1 MRFSSYSLLF
11 LLHCVTVECKSQ
23 AHPHE
28 SVEIRADGSNKILHN
43 GMVRNLAEDVGGDQ
57 NEDAIEPT
65 GAPSIHTEN
74 FATLS
79 DAILALRTGGNETS
93 EEDESEFLIFGGTN
107 AFLGQFPYFV
117 DLDGC
122 GGTLIHP
129 QVVLSAAHCNVDAN
143 GLYTTELTYIGK
155 QVRVGAL
162 LAGGT
167 TDGSQL
173 VTVVGQVNH
182 PDFEDTLDT
191 GVGGGLAN
199 DFMILV
205 LQREVTIPTNIEL
218 RLSRD
223 EGDIEPGTPLIAAGL
238 GAVANPPQSN
248 PATTLQQTTLI
259 ALPDDW
265 CGQPDPDVSF
275 CAGINGAFVEG
286 GTGTCQGDSGG
297 PLLLA
302 DGNVHY
308 QVGVVSYGPV
318 SCDGESFAVFAQ
330 IPGNDEGF
338 GFILNTVCDTLG
350 FDDATFCGGNDC
362 ESDCDCNLG
371 YECGCLDGSSMSS
384 NDERFLSAYEK
395 QLNNGKSEQEPSYS
409 NEFESIPAA
418 TRGTRNAAKNKQRRG
433 RKLKSKSDS
442 DSSGKGGKGC
452 KSVKGCK
459 SGIGPICV
467 DNGELSGESQ
477 DQVNA
482 LFA

>member
-1 MRFSSYSLLF
+1 MRFSSYSSLFF

-23 AHPHE
+23 AHLE
-28 SVEIRADGSNKILHN
+28 SVEIRADGSNKITPD
-43 GMVRNLAEDVGGDQ
+43 GMVRNLAEDAAGDQ

-65 GAPSIHTEN
+65 GAPSIQTEN
-74 FATLS
+74 YATLS
-79 DAILALRTGGNETS
+79 DAILASRTGGNETS
-93 EEDESEFLIFGGTN
+93 EEDESEFLIFGGTD
-107 AFLGQFPYFV
+107 AFFGQFPYFV
-117 DLDGC
+117 RLDGC

-143 GLYTTELTYIGK
+143 GVYTTDLTYIGK
-155 QVRVGAL
+155 EVRVGAL
-162 LAGGT
+162 LADGT

-182 PDFEDTLDT
+182 PDYRDTLDV
-191 GVGGGLAN
+191 GVRGGLAN

-205 LQREVTIPTNIEL
+205 LSREVTIPTNIEL

-238 GAVANPPQSN
+238 GGVADPPESN
-248 PATTLQQTTLI
+248 PATTLQQTTLF
-259 ALPDDW
+259 ALPDNW
-265 CGQPDPDVSF
+265 CDQPDPDVSF
-275 CAGINGAFVEG
+275 CAGVNEAFG
-286 GTGTCQGDSGG
+286 SSTSTCQGDSGG
-297 PLLLA
+297 PLLRA
-302 DGNVHY
+302 EGNIHY
-308 QVGVVSYGPV
+308 QVGVVSYGPGT
-318 SCDGESFAVFAQ
+318 CDGRNYDVYAQ

-362 ESDCDCNLG
+362 KSDCDCNLG

-384 NDERFLSAYEK
+384 DDDERFLSAYEK
-395 QLNNGKSEQEPSYS
+395 QLNNGKTEQEPSYS
-409 NEFESIPAA
+409 GEFESIPAA

-442 DSSGKGGKGC
+442 DSSGKGSKGC